1 MPILGICLGYH
12 ALFKS
17 SNEFGH
23 YEGQFVDGEVKN
35 LSELNINLRIPH
47 VGWNICTLK
56 KKVYF
61 LKTLIMKKT
70 FILHIHIYQQG

>member
-23 YEGQFVDGEVKN
+23 YEGLDLLMEK
-35 LSELNINLRIPH
+35 
-47 VGWNICTLK
+47 LK
-56 KKVYF
+56 
-61 LKTLIMKKT
+61 I
-70 FILHIHIYQQG
+70 